1 MLAKIPHS
9 GNFTRK
15 QPLIEKGET
24 MRGIRSLGFALTL
37 LTGPAA
43 WAADPT
49 PVFTS
54 QGANWTAATRAD
66 FYTRD
71 QGSRMI
77 PLAWLQALKQSNGQ
91 PFLAD
96 SLSRYGYLAN
106 DPPNPNGLP
115 IGFTASGASGVQIAG
130 MTCSACHTRQITA
143 EGKAYRI
150 DGGPAIV
157 DFQNLLTDLDTSVGQ
172 VLTSDAAFNSFAS
185 AALGSASPDPDDVA
199 TLRQEVSAWYL
210 RFHTLMTR
218 ALPTPSWGP
227 GRLDA
232 VGMIFNRLT
241 GLDLGAAPSFLIPDN
256 IQKADAPVRYP
267 FLWHAPIQDKT
278 QWPGFADNGSD
289 VLALS
294 RNLGEVFGVFGV
306 FEPKRDDLGLFVDF
320 LNNNSANFDGLGKL
334 EELIKLIEP
343 PKWPWTIDLA
353 LAAQGQSIYAR
364 PKAEG
369 GCAECHGITPGK
381 VRFPLQQT
389 WATPIQDV
397 GTDTREYNVLAWSA
411 NPGALKGAFIPFVTK
426 PLKQSDKAFNIL
438 ATSVIGSIA
447 EQALRSAASPTAA
460 SALVASASNAPAS
473 GAANG
478 LKLKRLPPALRDLE
492 GAYHVAP
499 SQDLQDFNIQGLPIP
514 DLATPAAPAPPKGSY
529 EARVMQGIW
538 AAAPYLHNGSVPT
551 LAELLK
557 PPAQRVK
564 QFKIGPAYD
573 TINVGLA
580 VEQTLFNQALV
591 TTDCDNLN
599 SGNSNCGHDF
609 GTTLPDA
616 EKKALLEYLK
626 TL

>member
-1 MLAKIPHS
+1 
-9 GNFTRK
+9 
-15 QPLIEKGET
+15 
-24 MRGIRSLGFALTL
+24 MRSICSLGFAVVL
-37 LTGPAA
+37 LMMHSAV
-43 WAADPT
+43 WAADT
-49 PVFTS
+49 APVFTS
-54 QGANWTAATRAD
+54 QGANWTSATRAD

-77 PLAWLQALKQSNGQ
+77 PLAWLRALKQSNGQ
-91 PFLAD
+91 PFLSD
-96 SLSRYGYLAN
+96 SLARYGYLPN
-106 DPPNPNGLP
+106 DPPNSDGLP

-130 MTCSACHTRQITA
+130 MTCSACHTRQITVD
-143 EGKAYRI
+143 GKAYRI

-157 DFQNLLTDLDTSVGQ
+157 DFQSFLTDLDASVAQ
-172 VLTSDAAFNSFAS
+172 VLASDAAFNPFADTVLSS
-185 AALGSASPDPDDVA
+185 ATPDPDDVA
-199 TLRQEVSAWYL
+199 TLRQDVNAWYL

-218 ALPTPSWGP
+218 ALPSPGWGP

-232 VGMIFNRLT
+232 VGMIFDRLT
-241 GLDLGAAPSFLIPDN
+241 GLDLGPAPSFIIADN

-267 FLWHAPIQDKT
+267 FLWHAPIQDQT

-320 LNNNSANFDGLGKL
+320 LNDNSANFDGLGKL
-334 EELIKLIEP
+334 EDLIKLIEP
-343 PKWPWTIDLA
+343 PKWPWAIDLA
-353 LAAQGQSIYAR
+353 LAAQGEAIYVR
-364 PKAEG
+364 PTAQG
-369 GCAECHGITPGK
+369 GCAECHGIAPGK

-389 WATPIQDV
+389 WATPIQNV
-397 GTDTREYNVLAWSA
+397 GTDTREYGVLGWLAD
-411 NPGALKGAFIPFVTK
+411 PGVLKGAFVPFVTQ

-438 ATSVIGSIA
+438 ATSVVGSIV
-447 EQALRSAASPTAA
+447 QQTLRNVASPTTQ
-460 SALVASASNAPAS
+460 SALLANALNAPAP

-478 LKLKRLPPALRDLE
+478 LKLRRLPPQLRDLE
-492 GAYHVAP
+492 GAYHLAP
-499 SQDLQDFNIQGLPIP
+499 SQDLLNFRIEGLPIP
-514 DLATPAAPAPPKGSY
+514 NLAAPAAAAPTGSY

-573 TINVGLA
+573 TVNVGLA
-580 VEQTLFNQALV
+580 VDQTMFNQTLA
-591 TTDCDNLN
+591 TTDCSNLN

-616 EKKALLEYLK
+616 DKKALLEYLK